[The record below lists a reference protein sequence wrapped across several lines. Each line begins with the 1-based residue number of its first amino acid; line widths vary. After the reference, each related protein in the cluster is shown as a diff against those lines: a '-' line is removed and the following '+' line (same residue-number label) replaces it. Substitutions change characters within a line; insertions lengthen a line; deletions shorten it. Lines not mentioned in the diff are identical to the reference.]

1 MLFDKNESKSIIF
14 LGGKTMKKFAKIM
27 ALLLA
32 LVMVLSCVAGCKKK
46 PAADDTTPD
55 ANPQGKA
62 EYTFRG
68 YAVQLGNNWN
78 PHTWR
83 TNSDK
88 MILQY
93 LQTPL
98 VTATVKDSEQ
108 GVYQWAYKAAASITD
123 VTEENQDDLTKF
135 KATGKVFEIK
145 LNPDMKWQDGT
156 QITADDYVASM
167 KALLDPAMKNYRASN
182 YYTGESAL
190 AGAGAYFDGTAA
202 SFEDSVGCY
211 KVDELTIRYV
221 TQNKIGLNE
230 FLTACTSNWLVHKA
244 TYEQGI
250 KTEGDLKTT
259 NYGTSMETT
268 MSYGPYK
275 MESLQAGKQVVFT
288 QNENYYQYTKLED
301 GSLRAETDYEVD
313 GEKVQAYQTTKI
325 VIDVMAD
332 ETAKQAFLKGELSEW
347 TPSAD
352 EMETYITS
360 DQMHQVD
367 QTYTHC
373 LFFNSD
379 EAALKAMDKSKGN
392 QNSVVLTNNNFRKA
406 FSMAI
411 DRRDWVTATAGY
423 KPAFYLINDQYYYDI
438 YNDPTSTYRSSGAAK
453 QGLVDLYGLRYADG
467 LVYSDLEEAHDSLTG
482 YDLDEAQKLM
492 KTACDELVQ
501 AGLYKAGEEIKIRI
515 AYSAGALGSSEQSQ
529 VAKINQYLN
538 TAMEGSG
545 FGTITL
551 EAVGDIAERHDKV
564 GSGEYAIGYGA
575 WGGDAFSPF
584 TNMQNY
590 LDPQLNKIH
599 EKGCWDPA
607 TETLTLKVGGENVA
621 MTWKEW
627 SHVLVGNGKYAD
639 ASMGTKLEITAA
651 LEREFLN
658 KFYRIPLAADCDA
671 SLLSYQV
678 ANYTDNY
685 NVMYGFG
692 GIELM
697 TYNYTDAEWAE
708 YVANAGG
715 TLNYE

>member
-1 MLFDKNESKSIIF
+1 
-14 LGGKTMKKFAKIM
+14 MKKFAKIM
-27 ALLLA
+27 ALLLV
-32 LVMVLSCVAGCKKK
+32 LVMVLSCVAGCKKAPDTDESK
-46 PAADDTTPD
+46 PEE
-55 ANPQGKA
+55 KA
-62 EYTFRG
+62 EYTFRV
-68 YAVQLGNNWN
+68 YAVQLGDNWN

-83 TNSDK
+83 TNNDK

-98 VTATVKDSEQ
+98 VTTAVKDSEQ

-135 KATGKVFEIK
+135 KATGQVFEIK
-145 LNPDMKWQDGT
+145 LNPNMKWQDGT

-182 YYTGESAL
+182 YCTGESAL

-211 KVDELTIRYV
+211 KVDDLTIRYV

-230 FLTACTSNWLVHKA
+230 FLMACTSNWLVHKA

-259 NYGTSMETT
+259 NYGTSIETT

-325 VIDVMAD
+325 VVDVMTD
-332 ETAKQAFLKGELSEW
+332 EAAKQAFLKGELSEW
-347 TPSAD
+347 TPPAD
-352 EMETYITS
+352 EMETYSTS
-360 DQMHQVD
+360 DQMYMVN
-367 QTYTHC
+367 QTYTHS
-373 LFFNSD
+373 LFFNSN
-379 EAALKAMDKSKGN
+379 EAALKAMDKAKGN
-392 QNSVVLTNNNFRKA
+392 QNSVVLTNYNFRKA
-406 FSMAI
+406 FSLAI
-411 DRRDWVTATAGY
+411 DRSDWVTATAGY
-423 KPAFYLINDQYYYDI
+423 KPAFYLMNDLYYYDV

-453 QGLVDLYGLRYADG
+453 QALVDLYGLRYADG
-467 LVYSDLEEAHDSLTG
+467 LVYSDLEEAHASLTG
-482 YDLDEAQKLM
+482 YNLTEAKTLM
-492 KTACDELVQ
+492 KTACEELVQ
-501 AGLYKAGEEIKIRI
+501 AGLYKEGEEIKIRI
-515 AYSAGALGSSEQSQ
+515 AYSAGELTSSNQNQ
-529 VAKINQYLN
+529 VSKLNEYLN
-538 TAMEGSG
+538 AAAEESG

-551 EAVGDIAERHDKV
+551 EAVGNIAERYDKV

-590 LDPQLNKIH
+590 LDPQQNKIH
-599 EKGCWDPA
+599 ESACWDPA
-607 TETLTLKVGGENVA
+607 TETLELKVGGENVS

-627 SHVLVGNGKYAD
+627 SHALVGNGKY
-639 ASMGTKLEITAA
+639 SNESLGTKLEITAA
-651 LEREFLN
+651 LEKEFLN
-658 KFYRIPLAADCDA
+658 KFYRIPLAAGCDA
-671 SLLSYQV
+671 SLQSYQV
-678 ANYTDNY
+678 ANYTNDY
-685 NVMYGFG
+685 NIMYGFG
-692 GIELM
+692 GMELM
-697 TYNYTDAEWAE
+697 TYYYTDAEWAE
-708 YVANAGG
+708 YVAEAGG
-715 TLNYE
+715 TLSYE